1 MESKLNNMNSNK
13 LISEF
18 MGMEDHQEMGEYV
31 TPNYNTSWDWLM
43 RVVEK
48 IESLGYEFTIVESR
62 CKVSNNTDHSVE
74 ELFHIETIG
83 SKFKTTYDAV
93 VQFIKVNKIEVLISK
108 LKSADLDGE
117 TTQYILEQIGMD
129 YQMYKQLNV
138 KYENNYN

>member
-1 MESKLNNMNSNK
+1 MESKLNNMNNNK
-13 LISEF
+13 LIAEF

>member
-1 MESKLNNMNSNK
+1 MESKLNNMNNNK
-13 LISEF
+13 LIAEF

-138 KYENNYN
+138 KYNNK